1 MTPNLCALVGNGLSM
16 TYSHN
21 LSIPALTTELVEAF
35 RGLGGEEA
43 ANALR
48 ALPSKLTGT
57 DREDFEAL
65 LSPFEFGAESMA
77 YLSALAPLAVDS
89 QGGVDVAFARVRS
102 FLRRTHQLGL
112 GLALEAIDRHAHV
125 RHDAR
130 FRGTVVRF
138 AEAVTPQQFLPVR
151 IFTPNYDNLLHSAFL
166 GMDRT
171 VSDLADGRESKS
183 FHFVGSK
190 MRGLRIRLAASELM
204 ASDVTITNLHGSLN
218 WLTHPK
224 TGDVWKFSIDD
235 LRYLGENAEGYWEL
249 LARGDVK
256 TLPSVVLTDRKEDV
270 VKQWP
275 FSLAYEVMEASFA
288 RCPRWL
294 IAGFS
299 FGDHAINAALRRAV
313 RALGSRP
320 LCLVLGHGSDQEVLE
335 QARGALGHGPRYI
348 VDGTGLPGSLNGGPW
363 QEWER
368 ETL

>member
-1 MTPNLCALVGNGLSM
+1 MRPNVCALVGNGLSI
-16 TYSHN
+16 TYSDK
-21 LSIPALTTELVEAF
+21 LSIPALTAELIEAF

-43 ANALR
+43 ADALQ
-48 ALPSKLTGT
+48 ALPSHLTGT

-65 LSPFEFGAESMA
+65 LSPFEFGAESIA
-77 YLSALAPLAVDS
+77 YLTALAPLVADS
-89 QGGVDVAFARVRS
+89 QGGIDVALRRVQS

-130 FRGTVVRF
+130 FRGTVRRF
-138 AEAVTPQQFLPVR
+138 ADAVAQDKLLPVS

-166 GMDRT
+166 GMDKS
-171 VSDLADGRESKS
+171 VSDLADGRQSKS
-183 FHFVGSK
+183 FQFLGTQIT
-190 MRGLRIRLAASELM
+190 GLRIRHAASELM
-204 ASDVTITNLHGSLN
+204 SSDVTITNLHGSLN

-224 TGDVWKFSIDD
+224 TGDVWKFTIDD
-235 LRYLGENAEGYWEL
+235 LRYLGDGAEGYWEL

-275 FSLAYEVMEASFA
+275 FSLAYEIMEASFA

-299 FGDHAINAALRRAV
+299 FGDHAINASLRRAIM
-313 RALGSRP
+313 ALGTRP
-320 LCLVLGHGSDQEVLE
+320 LCLVLGHGDKDEVLE
-335 QARGALGHGPRYI
+335 QAKDALGYGPRYI
-348 VDGTGLPGSLNGGPW
+348 VDSSGLPQALSGAPW
-363 QEWER
+363 QKWEDT
-368 ETL
+368 TL